1 MTTFA
6 SEETIPGTPQEIW
19 EYATDITRHPE
30 WMAVTDARIVRGDGT
45 QAGTRGRER
54 MRFGPFRWDIEFEVA
69 EAVPGRRIVWKAIDG
84 APFDLAVSL
93 DLAPVTGESDEGD
106 LRGRHPA
113 PRSLESPCADGGD
126 RRQSRVRNESF
137 DDSRPGSRIERVARH
152 P

>member
-1 MTTFA
+1 VTTFA

-30 WMAVTDARIVRGDGT
+30 WMAVTDARIVRGDGM

-69 EAVPGRRIVWKAIDG
+69 EAVPGQRIVWKAIDG

-93 DLAPVTGESDEGD
+93 DLAPVTGEWTKATYAADIRLHGPWRVLAPMVAIDGKSGSERE
-106 LRGRHPA
+106 LRRLKARFEDRTSGGHP
-113 PRSLESPCADGGD
+113 
-126 RRQSRVRNESF
+126 
-137 DDSRPGSRIERVARH
+137 
-152 P
+152 

>member
-1 MTTFA
+1 VTTFA

-30 WMAVTDARIVRGDGT
+30 WMAVTDARIVRGDGM

-69 EAVPGRRIVWKAIDG
+69 EAVPGQRIVWKAIDG

-93 DLAPVTGESDEGD
+93 DLAPVTGEWTKATYAADIR
-106 LRGRHPA
+106 LRGPWRVLA
-113 PRSLESPCADGGD
+113 PMVAIDGKSGPERELRRLKARFED
-126 RRQSRVRNESF
+126 RTRGA
-137 DDSRPGSRIERVARH
+137 RP
-152 P
+152 